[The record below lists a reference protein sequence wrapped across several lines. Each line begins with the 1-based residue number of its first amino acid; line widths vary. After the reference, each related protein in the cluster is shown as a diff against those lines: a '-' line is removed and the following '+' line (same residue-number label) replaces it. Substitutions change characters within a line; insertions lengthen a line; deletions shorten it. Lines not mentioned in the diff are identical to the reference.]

1 MELETERGKHTILG
15 NRIMQ
20 TLTGKIFWAGLLIAV
35 MVLGAPPRGAEAAR
49 KGKKT
54 AQTGNLY
61 LQQGQN
67 IIKLTQGDL
76 IFRTALSLGED
87 NKVGLYGMAR
97 EPAIKAE
104 LQPLEIMVFDPE
116 TGGDKVHLTR
126 LEYVETVPAGRFDL
140 NVNKLNAENFQ
151 KIYKMDPGAPI
162 PFNFWCVQA
171 EIPLQITAVP
181 QKPGWFSLTP
191 REKLTPGNYAVN
203 SGTLDGPRLF
213 TGDHGFYPFSLVT
226 ALPPAAKAKKAVKK
240 ARKRKAAP
248 QQEEAA
254 LAPQPQAPPLREVP
268 PPPSLAAGFT
278 YQWARADSPRTRREY
293 QITNLDDHAWHNVQ
307 IKIYARD
314 NDRFVLGPVTQEKDV
329 VLPGHTV
336 NQVPD
341 KTFMHYDTLDD
352 AGYNIYVEISAKEG
366 TLKKAWKNVPADEA
380 GESNL
385 MEIPWDLKE
394 R

>member
-1 MELETERGKHTILG
+1 
-15 NRIMQ
+15 MQ
-20 TLTGKIFWAGLLIAV
+20 TSTGKIFWAGLLIAV
-35 MVLGAPPRGAEAAR
+35 MVLGAPPPGAEAAR
-49 KGKKT
+49 KGKKP
-54 AQTGNLY
+54 AQTSQLY

-87 NKVGLYGMAR
+87 NKVGLYGLAR
-97 EPAIKAE
+97 EPAVKAE
-104 LQPLEIMVFDPE
+104 LHPLEIVVFDPE

-126 LEYVETVPAGRFDL
+126 LAYVETSPAAAFDL

-151 KIYKMDPGAPI
+151 KIYKMAPDAPI
-162 PFNFWCVQA
+162 PINLWCVQA

-191 REKLTPGNYAVN
+191 REQLTPGNYAVN

-213 TGDHGFYPFSLVT
+213 TGDHGFYPFALVT

-240 ARKRKAAP
+240 ARKRAKP
-248 QQEEAA
+248 KEEVA
-254 LAPQPQAPPLREVP
+254 LATPPQPRAPLAPEAP
-268 PPPSLAAGFT
+268 PPPSLAAGFI
-278 YQWARADSPRTRREY
+278 YQGAPAKSPRTRREY
-293 QITNLDDHAWHNVQ
+293 QITNLDNQAWHNVR

-314 NDRFVLGPVTQEKDV
+314 NDRFVLGPVTQEKNV

-352 AGYNIYVEISAKEG
+352 AGYNIYLEISAKEG

-385 MEIPWDLKE
+385 MEIPWDLQE
-394 R
+394 PDRGDQ